1 MQLKIHIKKF
11 NSLVLTIFK
20 TMKNNNG
27 YIMLSIITNEI
38 IKYKIQIG
46 INIYLKLLKDHLKL
60 LNN

>member
-20 TMKNNNG
+20 MKKNNNG

-46 INIYLKLLKDHLKL
+46 INIYLKLLKGHLKL

>member
-20 TMKNNNG
+20 TKKNNNG